1 MYKFKDKIFSLDE
14 ISKAANTSN
23 MNIDDYIAKAGIT
36 EEPDEEQDFL
46 NPTAPGAVVGETT
59 APDTESPSVDGSLE
73 SPDKCARGH
82 SKGPDGLCYPDK
94 PTSSFMTPGGMV
106 KSVRR
111 PLTTEQNNALLK
123 KEEEYTKQGQV
134 FSKNAV
140 DLFNDNLSFNIAKDL
155 GIEYLS
161 PVQLVNN
168 FEFISAYKDYVYD
181 NSKVDVDDLE
191 FKDEAFNNA
200 MSIIQEKEFE
210 LDMAYKI
217 NRFGANLNDKILLGE
232 RQRRGKTNFINRYRK
247 EDGSNDLLELVT
259 INEDLQ
265 NLMKNSDDEGFNQQ
279 DQIDQLNNRKKEL
292 AKELGFEDDQPF
304 MFKTSNRGWVRAD
317 MKEELPDDEQ
327 KIDLA
332 EYMQALLDYFSTEQQ
347 EDQADIDSIFDSN
360 GDNVVS
366 DYERLKGNLDL
377 TYLEL
382 NDLDKNLNR
391 TYDIRYTGYT
401 VGAALGNKLG
411 YTLDFIDRANPE
423 KGKVYRNVSL
433 RDMVAVSHMQNNKID
448 GGVFTVH
455 YDEGPAKGGEI
466 RQIDLYDTTRYYAT
480 HQVELIAKKDALER
494 IVFTGINPKSYIQ
507 KPLKE
512 GLYSFRSSIMN
523 RADLERA
530 HLGIENNKIS
540 GYELITGK
548 EFSEAW
554 GYKNTFDDVLQEDI
568 SSTIGLMTN
577 ILGPNAIT
585 PEQIKNSQPTNLTAS
600 AQVVAAVPVMAFEFG
615 FVGGGLGLMAKLSPG
630 MGGYKVKSLAEA
642 YNKWKV
648 PTYTTAG
655 NEVTFTLPTLERMSK
670 LYADDLQSYI
680 KAKGLIKTKG
690 SLYNPLKVFAYDAL
704 MAEGT
709 LRVVEGDDMKYVG
722 VGFVFS
728 DRALGSAAG
737 KLKRIVFGEK
747 NPALIKAYKSIPPFY
762 TKVAEGG
769 VKFVPGTFAGE
780 SLQAIEKQLMGNQ
793 AFATFIKEQ
802 YGDQDQRT
810 QKFITSFVSGM
821 AFTGATGLRPNTM
834 MPESWLLSRRT
845 KLRKKY
851 TTDGKF
857 NLKDMSAADRGLYD
871 MLGQELAIRHDTKV
885 QSNTYVEQFW
895 TNQMNKLKKAENID
909 VPFKFIRDLNA
920 NPVQV
925 KVGADGKFFVVFN
938 TPKLTDNMLPHEFWH
953 MLNGYKIKD
962 PDFAIK
968 VKKRIDPL
976 LNKLFKQAGGNEA
989 FSDVIKDLYGKDLDL
1004 RIKQNKEFIAEEY
1017 FANLLELLA
1026 NKSIRKDVI
1035 DSGILPDLKNSL
1047 KNTLVQLIA
1056 KNPRMFEKTLFKSLP
1071 KKLLPEQWTPE
1082 QTIKY
1087 FTAAVSLAGR
1097 DVTRF
1102 KESLQWLNKY
1112 QFGGK
1117 DGNDLITPDGKV
1129 IEYNA
1134 IGPKLLEKLEIES
1147 KQVQK
1152 DYEIFKKSGR
1162 EFPTELVNPY
1172 AKEGTSA
1179 HIIKDYVKGWVIRRF
1194 GKDAEGNLR
1203 DLTKEQIEELTLHTL
1218 YHNRGVLGVIGK
1230 YKGGQPIT
1238 KTIKQHLD
1246 GEMFSRF
1253 MEIYKDSI
1261 LGGKKLK
1268 EDGGEEIY
1276 NPTYVETKNRI
1287 TFESFRKSDG
1297 TRLDLTNVLSEGGT
1311 IVEKLLSTNIG
1322 KEQLTFM
1329 DFAGGPFN
1337 FESGA
1342 KSNVPMKLMSTVKNA
1357 FGKTTAERNA
1367 NIKANIERIY
1377 EMLPESFDT
1386 KSQQSTQVIKG
1397 QSIFKE
1403 FYEQSTTERYAK
1415 SKIGDNQPFKANKK
1429 QLKYNENGELTP
1441 ESQQLLNRF
1450 AEILTEGRVDA
1461 RHTRLFNVMSQ
1472 AIQVRIATDK
1482 LNNMSQEGA
1491 DIPSNI
1497 KDAAYLSTIFQSIGN
1512 LQSVQGRAFA
1522 STDIGKQLLK
1532 RGITTLDGGLAF
1544 LRAFNPLTAS
1554 KEDIALKNALAF
1566 AREPFLEKNGKT
1578 YSAFLKEYKD
1588 GIYFKHDNKFKATF
1602 HSVQGYEMRITEAM
1616 VKGDIKKAD
1625 QLFKEI
1631 EAQYKIQENYSK
1643 EFLNEIAP
1651 FLPKSVVEAFPGET
1665 KSLLKS
1671 MFNLR
1676 GDRLAGNPNG
1686 RYGKAFMEA
1695 LLNKKKFEYD
1705 FEKNPQYKK
1714 IIDNG
1719 IKALNSGKLLFEVK
1733 DFAKKVDP
1741 IIERTDIDVIK
1752 KLELIEKI
1760 YGPEFGK
1767 NLEAVDK
1774 MMGVFYESY
1783 LNASKNPTQRLE
1795 RERNLAN
1802 HFQMQSSNPFS
1813 VRGIAQYTSVYIPSP
1828 RKGESP
1834 AQFNKRLG
1842 EYMKKKRKGE
1852 HIKDSST
1859 FAFETFKDLVEGN
1872 FFKNYD
1878 TRKLGFEQSYGPEGI
1893 STPGQKTGWNLVD
1906 NFGKNNNQGYD
1917 RMLANHDIF
1926 RNTYDIATK
1935 KSYYDLYAEA
1945 QMIKE
1950 FSGKKLLESNQLRI
1964 DQQFK
1969 RNELQTEYNSR
1980 NLSEYLNKEIFEQNF
1995 EIPADAIISP
2005 NKAKIRGREN
2015 KEWNL
2020 FSSKASDAELLIYK
2034 TLGKGEI
2041 GNKQFEWWKD
2051 NFLKPFARADNAIN
2065 VFEVNA
2071 IKDLKT
2077 VLNSNRPLK
2086 RELNKVNKKI
2096 GYKNSEALRIYMW
2109 ARQGEKIP
2117 GLTKTDLNAVVKEVE
2132 KNPELIKLANSLS
2145 FITKG
2150 YGWGKPKEN
2159 WIDTTLHGDILN
2171 IVRNSARPD
2180 IFRQWTENV
2189 NEIFSP
2195 ENVRKMEYQ
2204 FGENYVTAWKNM
2216 LYRMET
2222 GQSRD
2227 KNIGKFEGKVVDYFT
2242 GGQSTIMFLNMK
2254 TSLTQ
2259 LTSMPNYINWGDN
2272 NVFAAS
2278 KALANIPQFAKDVRT
2293 LFMSD
2298 FAVGRRDNLK
2308 MNVSEAEL
2316 ATIMQRGGGF
2326 NGILNYVLKQG
2337 YAPTR
2342 TADAIAISV
2351 GGASFYRNR
2360 INTYKREGFK
2370 ETEAE
2375 KKAMEDW
2382 IEITQENQ
2390 QSSRADRISYQQAST
2405 LGKIVLNFANTPMQ
2419 YNRIMYRAY
2428 KDLINRRGDDKTNL
2442 SKIVHYGVLQS
2453 TMFTALQQAVF
2464 ALYTGD
2470 ARAEDAD
2477 KKAFKMID
2485 SMTQTWLRGFGF
2497 GGAGADMTKQVFID
2511 LYKRAQGDNYN
2522 KDLGEAAWKVFSISP
2537 PMSAKVDKLRRS
2549 FQIYEYEGDMMLRK
2563 PLDPDDPFYSMLGQ
2577 GLEGVFNIP
2586 MSRALVKLKNIENFL
2601 DEEIEW
2607 YNRLFSIL
2615 GYNEHLLLIDEPK
2628 PGKKRI
2634 KKGDIFSQENIF
2646 KGNDVFETDN
2656 IFKQ

>member
-23 MNIDDYIAKAGIT
+23 MNIDDYIQKVGIT
-36 EEPDEEQDFL
+36 QEPDEEQDFL

-59 APDTESPSVDGSLE
+59 APDTESLSVDGSSE
-73 SPDKCARGH
+73 SVDRCPRGFT
-82 SKGPDGLCYPDK
+82 KGPSGLCEK
-94 PTSSFMTPGGMV
+94 KVPGGNRGPS
-106 KSVRR
+106 KIT
-111 PLTTEQNNALLK
+111 LTPQIASQYLEAEDK
-123 KEEEYTKQGQV
+123 YTKQGKV
-134 FSKNAV
+134 FSKDAV
-140 DLFNDNLSFNIAKDL
+140 NLFNDNLSFNIAQDL
-155 GIEYLS
+155 NIEYLS
-161 PVQLVNN
+161 PIQLVNN
-168 FEFISAYKDYVYD
+168 PEFINAYKKYVYN
-181 NSKVDVDDLE
+181 NSKFDVDDLE

-210 LDMAYKI
+210 RDMADKI
-217 NRFGANLNDKILLGE
+217 EKFGPSLNDKILLGE

-247 EDGSNDLLELVT
+247 EDGSNNLLELIT
-259 INEDLQ
+259 INADLQ
-265 NLMKNSDDEGFNQQ
+265 KLMSDKDIDGFDNQE
-279 DQIDQLNNRKKEL
+279 QIKKLNDRKSVL
-292 AKELGFEDDQPF
+292 AKNLGFEDDQPF
-304 MFKTSNRGWVRAD
+304 MFKTSNRGWIRSD
-317 MKEELPDDEQ
+317 MEEELPDDEE

-332 EYMQALLDYFSTEQQ
+332 EYMEAMLNYFSTEQQ
-347 EDQADIDSIFDSN
+347 EDQTDIDNIFDSN
-360 GDNVVS
+360 GDNVVT

-391 TYDIRYTGYT
+391 TYDIKWTSPTIGR
-401 VGAALGNKLG
+401 ALGNKLG
-411 YTLDFIDRANPE
+411 YRLGND
-423 KGKVYRNVSL
+423 KVYRNVSL
-433 RDMVAVSHMQNNKID
+433 RDMVSVAHMQNNKID

-455 YDEGPAKGGEI
+455 YDEGPAEGGEI
-466 RQIDLYDTTRYYAT
+466 RQIDLYDTTKQYQTTQA
-480 HQVELIAKKDALER
+480 ELFAKKDALER

-507 KPLKE
+507 KPGKE
-512 GLYSFRSSIMN
+512 LLYSFRGSYLN
-523 RADLERA
+523 KVDLERA
-530 HLGIENNKIS
+530 KLGIENRKTI
-540 GYELITGK
+540 LDT
-548 EFSEAW
+548 EFSDAW
-554 GYKNTFDDVLQEDI
+554 GFKNTFDDVFQEDV
-568 SSTIGLMTN
+568 SFTIGMMNTLD
-577 ILGPNAIT
+577 IPIT
-585 PEQIKNSQPTNLTAS
+585 PEQIQNSKPTNLTAVS
-600 AQVVAAVPVMAFEFG
+600 QAVGHVPVMALEFG
-615 FVGGGLGLMAKLSPG
+615 VVGGGLSLMSRAVGLAGSVNALRT
-630 MGGYKVKSLAEA
+630 
-642 YNKWKV
+642 
-648 PTYTTAG
+648 PTYITPQG
-655 NEVTFTLPTLERMSK
+655 RSVTLPVIEQVARRFGF
-670 LYADDLQSYI
+670 DDAAAYI
-680 KAKGLIKTKG
+680 KAKGLKLTKG
-690 SLYNPLKVFAYDAL
+690 NAFDQFKVFAYDAAL
-704 MAEGT
+704 AEGT
-709 LRVVEGDDMKYVG
+709 LRIVEGDDMAFVG

-728 DRALGSAAG
+728 DRVLGATAG
-737 KLKRIVFGEK
+737 KLKRIVFGER
-747 NPALIKAYKSIPPFY
+747 NPALIKAYNSMPSFY
-762 TKVAEGG
+762 KTVAEGG
-769 VKFVPGTFAGE
+769 VKFIPGTEVGLA
-780 SLQAIEKQLMGNQ
+780 LQAISKDLMGNQ
-793 AFATFIKEQ
+793 AFATFMKDT
-802 YGDQDQRT
+802 YGNEDDVTQR
-810 QKFITSFVSGM
+810 FITSFVSGM
-821 AFTGATGLRPNTM
+821 AFSGANSGFRTNTM
-834 MPESWLLSRRT
+834 LPESWLLSRRT
-845 KLRKKY
+845 KLKKKY

-857 NLKDMSAADRGLYD
+857 NLENMSAADRGLYD

-885 QSNTYVEQFW
+885 QSNTYVEQYW
-895 TNQMNKLKKAENID
+895 TKQMNKLNKTEDIQVA
-909 VPFKFIRDLNA
+909 FKFIRDVKA
-920 NPVQV
+920 KPVSL
-925 KVGADGKFFVVFN
+925 KFGPDGKAHMVLN
-938 TPKLTDNMLPHEFWH
+938 TPKLTENMVPHEFWH
-953 MLNGYKIKD
+953 LFSRFKIKD
-962 PDFAIK
+962 PEFAIS
-968 VKKRIDPL
+968 VKKKIDPL
-976 LNKLFKQAGGNEA
+976 LDRLFKQAGGNET
-989 FSDVIKDLYGKDLDL
+989 FDNVIKEIYGADIDL
-1004 RIKQNKEFIAEEY
+1004 RKKESKEFIAEEY
-1017 FANLLELLA
+1017 FGNLLELLA
-1026 NKSIRKDVI
+1026 TKSIRKDI
-1035 DSGILPDLKNSL
+1035 IESGLLPDLKGAMQNM
-1047 KNTLVQLIA
+1047 LVGLVA
-1056 KNPRMFEKTLFKSLP
+1056 KNPRLFETTLFKSLP

-1082 QTIKY
+1082 QTIEY
-1087 FTAAVSLAGR
+1087 LTQMALAGKKG
-1097 DVTRF
+1097 DVS
-1102 KESLQWLNKY
+1102 KYADQLSYLVKY
-1112 QFGGK
+1112 QYQGK
-1117 DGNDLITPDGKV
+1117 DGKDLKTPDGKV
-1129 IEYNA
+1129 IEYNS
-1134 IGPKLLEKLEIES
+1134 IGGKLLEKLELES
-1147 KQVQK
+1147 KKVQE
-1152 DYEIFKKSGR
+1152 DYEIFKNSGK
-1162 EFPTELVNPY
+1162 EFPIELINPY

-1179 HIIKDYVKGWVIRRF
+1179 DIINNYVRGWVIRKF
-1194 GKDAEGNLR
+1194 GKDAEGNVR
-1203 DLTKEQIEELTLHTL
+1203 DLTKEQIEELTSHTL
-1218 YHNRGVLGVIGK
+1218 FHKRGVLGVIEK

-1246 GEMFSRF
+1246 GEQFSRF
-1253 MEIYKDSI
+1253 MDIYKDSI
-1261 LGGKKLK
+1261 LGSRRL
-1268 EDGGEEIY
+1268 EEGGETTY
-1276 NPTYVETKNRI
+1276 DPTYVETKNRI
-1287 TFESFRKSDG
+1287 EFESFIKSDG
-1297 TRLDLTNVLSEGGT
+1297 TQLDLSNVLSNADI
-1311 IVEKLLSTNIG
+1311 IVDKLLTTTG
-1322 KEQLTFM
+1322 RQTELTFM
-1329 DFAGGPFN
+1329 DFASGPFD
-1337 FESGA
+1337 FLSTA
-1342 KSNVPMKLMSTVKNA
+1342 KKPPMKLMADIREA
-1357 FGKTTAERNA
+1357 FGSTTVERNA

-1377 EMLPESFDT
+1377 EMIPESFDM

-1403 FYEQSTTERYAK
+1403 FFDISKTERYPK
-1415 SKIGDNQPFKANKK
+1415 SKVGDNQPFKANKK
-1429 QLKYNENGELTP
+1429 QLKYDENGQLTA

-1450 AEILTEGRVDA
+1450 TEVLTEGRVDA
-1461 RHTRLFNVMSQ
+1461 KHTRLFNVLSQ
-1472 AIQVRIATDK
+1472 AIQVRRATDK

-1497 KDAAYLSTIFQSIGN
+1497 KDAAYLSTVFQSIGN
-1512 LQSVQGRAFA
+1512 LKSVQGQAFA
-1522 STDIGKQLLK
+1522 STDIGQQLQK

-1544 LRAFNPLTAS
+1544 LRNFNPLTAS

-1566 AREPFLEKNGKT
+1566 ARESGLEKNGEGF
-1578 YSAFLKEYKD
+1578 SARIKSYKD
-1588 GIYFKHDNKFKATF
+1588 GEYITTWKTWTS
-1602 HSVQGYEMRITEAM
+1602 SVRGKESEA
-1616 VKGDIKKAD
+1616 A
-1625 QLFKEI
+1625 QL
-1631 EAQYKIQENYSK
+1631 AHSK
-1643 EFLNEIAP
+1643 EFLNPIAE
-1651 FLPKSVVEAFPGET
+1651 FIPKNIVDAANKFQTNIFSDF
-1665 KSLLKS
+1665 
-1671 MFNLR
+1671 FNLR
-1676 GDRLAGNPNG
+1676 SQRLAGNRRG
-1686 RYGKAFMEA
+1686 EYGEAFIEA
-1695 LLNKKKFEYD
+1695 LKSSKKFEYD
-1705 FEKNPQYKK
+1705 FVENPQYKK

-1719 IKALNSGKLLFEVK
+1719 LKALNSGKLLFEVK
-1733 DFAKKVDP
+1733 EFAEKVDP
-1741 IIERTDIDVIK
+1741 ILRRTDIDVTK
-1752 KLELIEKI
+1752 KLELIEKV

-1783 LNASKNPTQRLE
+1783 LNASKNPEQRLQ
-1795 RERNLAN
+1795 REKHLAN

-1834 AQFNKRLG
+1834 AEFNKRLG
-1842 EYMKKKRKGE
+1842 EYFEKKRKGE
-1852 HIKDSST
+1852 HIKSSSD
-1859 FAFETFKDLVEGN
+1859 FAFETFKDLIEGN
-1872 FFKNYD
+1872 YFKNYD
-1878 TRKLGFEQSYGPEGI
+1878 TRKLNFEQSYGPEG
-1893 STPGQKTGWNLVD
+1893 SNVVGQKTGWNLVD
-1906 NFGKNNNQGYD
+1906 NIGRNNNQGYD

-1935 KSYYDLYAEA
+1935 KSYYDLYAES
-1945 QMIKE
+1945 QMIQE
-1950 FSGKKLLESNQLRI
+1950 LSGKKLLESNQLRI

-1969 RNELQTEYNSR
+1969 RNELQTEYNSK

-2015 KEWNL
+2015 KQWNL

-2071 IKDLKT
+2071 IKDLKA

-2382 IEITQENQ
+2382 IEVTQENQ

-2428 KDLINRRGDDKTNL
+2428 KDLVNRRGDDKTNL

-2470 ARAEDAD
+2470 ARPEDAD

-2549 FQIYEYEGDMMLRK
+2549 FQTYEYEGDMMLRK

-2586 MSRALVKLKNIENFL
+2586 MSRALIKLKNIQNFM

-2615 GYNEHLLLIDEPK
+2615 GYNEHLLLIDDPD
-2628 PGKKRI
+2628 PRNPRISKK
-2634 KKGDIFSQENIF
+2634 KNIFDQENIF